1 MKPQEALNTM
11 IDKVLAYRPK
21 RKRTNKSKRPSSL
34 PRKASKARKN
44 SRELTI

>member
-1 MKPQEALNTM
+1 MKPQEAL
-11 IDKVLAYRPK
+11 DKMLDTVLAYRPK

-34 PRKASKARKN
+34 PRKASKTRKN